1 METET
6 KGPQPGFTVS
16 LCGPAERPEQSVL
29 FNASF
34 KKQVKPDSLAWRYDR
49 SPHGTS
55 ISLVTRT
62 DAGQAVSGYACSPR
76 LVLAHGAEE
85 TLAPLGETG
94 DVMTHPDWRK
104 RGLFSALDR
113 AALAEAK
120 ARGWPVVFG
129 LPNRRSAHIFVE
141 LGWKSVGTLRT
152 WTFLFK
158 ADETAR
164 EVRTR
169 EGRLRG
175 FMTSFSVGACARA
188 RRRASA
194 RSAHIYAK
202 KLDRFPSQVSSL
214 ARHVA
219 ARHAWMVRR
228 DAEYLNWRFVDN
240 PSRAHEIVGLFSSD
254 HRFVGYAIVQKPTHS
269 NSIGYLVD
277 VLGLDESVEI
287 AAVEAGL
294 ATLQSSGASVAQ
306 ATAIDGSWWG
316 RQLESWGFLRPRP
329 ENHLMVIVNVL
340 DPTHPLAAPSL
351 DPTSWYL
358 TDGDRDDET
367 MG

>member
-1 METET
+1 VET
-6 KGPQPGFTVS
+6 GANGQQAGFAVN
-16 LCGPAERPEQSVL
+16 LCGRPERAQQAEL
-29 FNASF
+29 FNACF
-34 KKQVKPDSLAWRYDR
+34 KKQTKPEALAWRYDL
-49 SPHGTS
+49 SPHGPS

-62 DAGQAVSGYACSPR
+62 EGGQAVSGYACSPR
-76 LVLAHGAEE
+76 LVLAHGDLK

-113 AALAEAK
+113 AALTEAQ

-152 WTFLFK
+152 WTFLFE
-158 ADETAR
+158 ADDAAR

-175 FMTSFSVGACARA
+175 FFTGFSVGSCARA

-194 RSAHIYAK
+194 RSAQIYAK

-219 ARHAWMVRR
+219 TRHAWMVRR

-240 PSRAHEIVGLFSSD
+240 PSRAHECVGLFTGD
-254 HRFVGYAIVQKPTHS
+254 HRFVGYAIVQKPTHA
-269 NSIGYLVD
+269 NPIGYLVD
-277 VLGLDESVEI
+277 VLGLEESVEI

-306 ATAIDGSWWG
+306 ATAVDGSWWAK
-316 RQLESWGFLRPRP
+316 QLESWGFLRPRP
-329 ENHLMVIVNVL
+329 DNHLIVIVNVL
-340 DPTHPLAAPSL
+340 DPTHPLAAVSM
-351 DPTSWYL
+351 DPTRWYL